1 MIRAGSP
8 LAGRR
13 VERILVVR
21 LSSLGDVVLATP
33 ALRAIR
39 AGFPAAEIVVAV
51 ERRFAAVLRQNPR
64 IDRLVEAESG
74 PAGALRA
81 LLESRRALRAEPRF
95 DLAIDLQGLRRS
107 AIWVYASRARLRMGR
122 GRPRP
127 FWHSAVEPDLRRH
140 AVRVGAEILERIGI
154 PAGEGDPE
162 ISTDPS
168 ADETLLRKLADR
180 GVADR
185 GFVVLQPFSRWRS
198 KDWPAERWEAVVESL
213 AAARR
218 VPVVVSGAPGEE
230 EAAARIA
237 ASGAVSLA
245 GALTLAEALCLYRR
259 ARFLVSG
266 DTGPMHAAAALGTR
280 VVALFGPTLPER
292 TGPWGRGHEVVQER
306 RPEGAPV
313 HREDREG
320 VFIRAIGVDR
330 VRGAIDR
337 ALDATAR
344 SG

>member
-1 MIRAGSP
+1 VILPESE
-8 LAGRR
+8 LAAHRI
-13 VERILVVR
+13 ERILVVR

-51 ERRFAAVLRQNPR
+51 ERRFAALLRRNPR
-64 IDRLVEAESG
+64 IDRLIEAESG
-74 PAGALRA
+74 PAGTLRA

-107 AIWVYASRARLRMGR
+107 AIWVYASRARLRAGR

-127 FWHSAVEPDLRRH
+127 FWHCAITPDLRRH
-140 AVRVGAEILERIGI
+140 AVLVGAELLERIGI
-154 PAGEGDPE
+154 PVGDPDPELE
-162 ISTDPS
+162 IDPS
-168 ADETLLRKLADR
+168 ADARLVRMLA
-180 GVADR
+180 GAGLAER
-185 GFVVLQPFSRWRS
+185 GFVVVHPCSRWRS
-198 KDWPAERWEAVVESL
+198 KDWPAERWGALVEWL
-213 AAARR
+213 TAERR
-218 VPVVVSGAPGEE
+218 VPVVVSGGPGEE
-230 EAAARIA
+230 TIGRRIA

-245 GALTLAEALCLYRR
+245 GALALDESLCLFRR
-259 ARFLVSG
+259 ARFLVCG

-292 TGPWGRGHEVVQER
+292 TGPWGLGHEIVHER

-313 HREDREG
+313 YREDRAG

-330 VRGAIDR
+330 VRRAVDR